1 MILTGEL
8 TNPAKDLLNFDI
20 SLSKETHATI
30 TIENMLGQVV
40 YTKQT
45 SQNPNQLNISTFVS
59 GVYFVEVKSN
69 NTINS
74 TKLIIQK

>member
-8 TNPAKDLLNFDI
+8 TNPAKDLLNVYI

-40 YTKQT
+40 YTMQT
-45 SQNPNQLNISTFVS
+45 TQQLNQLNISTYVS
-59 GVYFVEVKSN
+59 GVYFV
-69 NTINS
+69 
-74 TKLIIQK
+74 KLSAGKGVAVEKIIIE

>member
-8 TNPAKDLLNFDI
+8 TNPAKDLLNVDI

-45 SQNPNQLNISTFVS
+45 SQNLNQLNISTCEWSLFCE
-59 GVYFVEVKSN
+59 GKVK
-69 NTINS
+69 
-74 TKLIIQK
+74 

>member
-8 TNPAKDLLNFDI
+8 ANPAKDLLNVYI

-40 YTKQT
+40 
-45 SQNPNQLNISTFVS
+45 
-59 GVYFVEVKSN
+59 
-69 NTINS
+69 
-74 TKLIIQK
+74 

>member
-8 TNPAKDLLNFDI
+8 TNPAKDLLNVYI

-45 SQNPNQLNISTFVS
+45 SQNLNQLNISTFVS
-59 GVYFVEVKSN
+59 GVYFVEGKVK
-69 NTINS
+69 
-74 TKLIIQK
+74 

>member
-8 TNPAKDLLNFDI
+8 TNPAKDLLNVYI
-20 SLSKETHATI
+20 SLSKEIHATI

-45 SQNPNQLNISTFVS
+45 SQNLNQLNISTFVS
-59 GVYFVEVKSN
+59 GVYFVEGKVK
-69 NTINS
+69 
-74 TKLIIQK
+74 